1 MSLDLVYIVMYLW
14 LELKL
19 FKSRVMGFQSVGA
32 PLNVSVRDTLGPGG
46 SNVEPTSVL
55 L

>member
-19 FKSRVMGFQSVGA
+19 FKSRVMGFQFVGA